1 MEILRQVVGFLFL
14 GISLRNLQLL
24 LYSNPKVE
32 RAVNCSKNSSFLSLI
47 HPVETEMRR
56 LLLGMIND
64 RKSKSSEPWS
74 LGAAI
79 RVIKFKVTVENR
91 C

>member
-1 MEILRQVVGFLFL
+1 MIYLSDSILTVSMMYGNSETGRRFLFL

-47 HPVETEMRR
+47 HPVETENEK
-56 LLLGMIND
+56 ITSWHD
-64 RKSKSSEPWS
+64 
-74 LGAAI
+74 
-79 RVIKFKVTVENR
+79 
-91 C
+91 